1 MSLED
6 FIQRFI
12 YESDEDRIDNLF
24 NSIKIYLDETQDIRK
39 RVASTHLLIKKLRNL
54 SIEYQKMIEKW

>member
-1 MSLED
+1 MSIEE

-12 YESDEDRIDNLF
+12 YESDEDRLDNLF
-24 NSIKIYLDETQDIRK
+24 NSIKIYLDEIQDIRT

-54 SIEYQKMIEKW
+54 SIEYQKML

>member
-1 MSLED
+1 MSVED

-12 YESDEDRIDNLF
+12 YESDEDRLDNLF
-24 NSIKIYLDETQDIRK
+24 NSIKIYLDEIQDIRK
-39 RVASTHLLIKKLRNL
+39 RVASTHLLIKKLRTL

>member
-1 MSLED
+1 MGVED

-12 YESDEDRIDNLF
+12 YESDEDRLDNLF
-24 NSIKIYLDETQDIRK
+24 NAIKIYLDEIQDIRT
-39 RVASTHLLIKKLRNL
+39 RVVSTHLLIKKLRNL

>member
-1 MSLED
+1 MSVEE

-12 YESDEDRIDNLF
+12 YESDEDRLDNLF
-24 NSIKIYLDETQDIRK
+24 NAIKIYLDEIQDIRK

>member
-1 MSLED
+1 MGVED

-24 NSIKIYLDETQDIRK
+24 NSIKTYLDETQDIRK
-39 RVASTHLLIKKLRNL
+39 RVASIHLLIKKLRNL
-54 SIEYQKMIEKW
+54 SIEYQKMLKKW

>member
-1 MSLED
+1 MDIED

-12 YESDEDRIDNLF
+12 YESDEDRLDNLF
-24 NSIKIYLDETQDIRK
+24 NAIKIYLDEIQDIRK